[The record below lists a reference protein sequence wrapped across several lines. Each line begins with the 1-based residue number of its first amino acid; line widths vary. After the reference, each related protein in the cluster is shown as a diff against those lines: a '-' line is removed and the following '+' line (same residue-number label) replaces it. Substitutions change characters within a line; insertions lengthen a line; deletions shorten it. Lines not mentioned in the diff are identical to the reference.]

1 MTRRKKFGL
10 KLLLVGLAVTGVQAT
25 ANANKI
31 DEVWF
36 QVCSRVDAVEN
47 AGYMGPNLAD
57 HVMTIAVNS
66 APGRWIFDEP
76 LCVG

>member
-10 KLLLVGLAVTGVQAT
+10 KLLLVGFAVTGVQAT

-31 DEVWF
+31 DEIWF

-47 AGYMGPNLAD
+47 AGYMGPDRVD
-57 HVMTIAVNS
+57 HAMTIAVNS
-66 APGRWIFDEP
+66 APGRLLFNHP